1 MERGPYRGGDQNQMC
16 SFDRYAEAYF
26 MAMCFISG
34 GASEA
39 AFFPPDI
46 NCPGVGEDP
55 KGVPWLPPDS
65 EK

>member
-26 MAMCFISG
+26 RATCFISR

-39 AFFPPDI
+39 AFFSLI
-46 NCPGVGEDP
+46 
-55 KGVPWLPPDS
+55 
-65 EK
+65 